1 MAVNLKKG
9 EVVNLKKEAPKLKRV
24 LVGLGWD
31 PEKSLFGKNI
41 DIDASVI
48 CIDKKGKA
56 PNVVYYGERK
66 YHSGVIRHYGDNLTG
81 DGDGDDEQ
89 IEIKLDELP
98 DKIVRLSIIVNIFDA
113 YSRRQ
118 HFGKVKNCFVHVIDM
133 DTNQELVRYNV
144 DGNYAEKTG
153 IFVAD
158 IYRNDED
165 EWEFKAIGEGV
176 KVANISDMVK
186 LKCN

>member
-1 MAVNLKKG
+1 M
-9 EVVNLKKEAPKLKRV
+9 
-24 LVGLGWD
+24 
-31 PEKSLFGKNI
+31 SLSFSLIVAFGI
-41 DIDASVI
+41 FVFA
-48 CIDKKGKA
+48 
-56 PNVVYYGERK
+56 
-66 YHSGVIRHYGDNLTG
+66 
-81 DGDGDDEQ
+81 
-89 IEIKLDELP
+89 DELSNIIYHKSEIAKYLRILAP
-98 DKIVRLSIIVNIFDA
+98 LIIVMYLDIIIDGILKGLDAQVDVMIVNIFDA

-118 HFGKVKNCFVHVIDM
+118 HLGKVKNCFVHFSDM